1 MTKEEDPHPAHR
13 HIIVIKPTQSSP
25 IRECIVLQ
33 LQKPFQTSCWFMSID
48 QTPKS
53 WSKKRTLGNQ
63 GQTRPS
69 NQRYFVKTCPTP
81 ISPIAPP
88 PIFLSP
94 LLRLVSCAGLLLVQS
109 DHPTICASHPLLCER
124 DSTLITFSKLICARQ
139 CLNWYDSLLWS
150 HRT

>member
-25 IRECIVLQ
+25 IRVS
-33 LQKPFQTSCWFMSID
+33 SCNCKNLSRHLVGSC
-48 QTPKS
+48 QSTRPPKVGP
-53 WSKKRTLGNQ
+53 KKRTLGNQ
-63 GQTRPS
+63 RQTRPS

-139 CLNWYDSLLWS
+139 CLN
-150 HRT
+150 